1 MKTSNNDN
9 LIKRNNTQA
18 LGGSTGVVSGDQSP
32 SLFIAQTEAENRT
45 DKNLLICLGS
55 GRADPYSDLNI

>member
-1 MKTSNNDN
+1 MKTSNN
-9 LIKRNNTQA
+9 NNNKEKQYTSI
-18 LGGSTGVVSGDQSP
+18 GGSKGVVSGDQSP

-45 DKNLLICLGS
+45 EKNLLICLGS

>member
-1 MKTSNNDN
+1 MKTSNN
-9 LIKRNNTQA
+9 NNNNKEKQYTSI
-18 LGGSTGVVSGDQSP
+18 GGSKGVVSGDQSP

-55 GRADPYSDLNI
+55 G